1 MSFDV
6 QKLFELLPAI
16 YRIRDAEQGGQLK
29 ALLGV
34 VADQF
39 GILQEDLA
47 QLYDDQ
53 FIETCTPWVVP
64 YIGDLN
70 GYRPLH
76 TNVPNAGIPRAEV
89 AHTIAFRRR
98 KGTATMLEQLARDV
112 TGWDARVVEF
122 FQILAWTQYMNHL
135 RPQSKYAPDVR
146 QHEVLE
152 RLNGA
157 FDSISHTV
165 DVRHVDQGAKYNIH
179 NIGIFFWRLN
189 AYSLKRSPAVPA
201 APGDQQRF
209 LFNSLGLSQPLF
221 TRPEPE
227 TRIDHLA
234 EPINVPDPISRRILD
249 AHLSTYYGVGRSIY
263 VEGFDNLDNISA
275 CNLSDAGGAWAHV
288 PAPGHIA
295 IDPVLGRVAF
305 GDPQA
310 TPPLLTFHY
319 GFSAAIGGG
328 EYDRSA
334 MIDPLLQPVA
344 AIPAPNPTIQGTLS
358 LLTGGGA
365 AEISNNGQ
373 YTENLTIKVDADKQ
387 LELRAAD
394 QHCPTIHLTA
404 PMEIIGGARATVTLS
419 GLVITGAQ
427 IKISAGGGNQL
438 KTLRILDCTLVPA
451 AQACLVVDLPDVEI
465 QIERS
470 IVGGLRV
477 AAGAKITITDSI
489 VDATHETGVAIS
501 ALDDVGPA
509 GALSIECSTVIGKV
523 HTEEMILASNSIF
536 HADLAPSDPWIG
548 AGMPGT
554 SVRSERKQNGCV
566 RFCLIPW
573 SAIVP
578 RRHRCVPASAGDI
591 FRVRTQF
598 TSTSYGDPGYGQ
610 LALATAMEI
619 RSGADDEA
627 EMGVF
632 HHLYQPQREANVRV
646 RMKEY
651 LRFGLKAGIYYVT

>member
-1 MSFDV
+1 MSFDA

-16 YRIRDAEQGGQLK
+16 YRIRDAEQGDQLK

-34 VADQF
+34 VTGQF
-39 GILQEDLA
+39 EILQEDLA

-53 FIETCTPWVVP
+53 FIETCAPWIVP
-64 YIGDLN
+64 YIGDLI

-98 KGTATMLEQLARDV
+98 KGTASMLEQLARDV
-112 TGWDARVVEF
+112 TGWNARVVEF
-122 FQILAWTQYMNHL
+122 FQILAWTQNMNHL
-135 RPQSKYAPDVR
+135 RPQSQYAPDLR

-157 FDSISHTV
+157 FDTIAHTV
-165 DVRHVDQGAKYNIH
+165 DVRHPDHGAKYNIH
-179 NIGIFFWRLN
+179 NIGLFFWRLD
-189 AYSLKRSPAVPA
+189 AYPLTHSPAVPA
-201 APGDQQRF
+201 APGDTQRF

-249 AHLSTYYGVGRSIY
+249 AHLSTYYGAGKSIY
-263 VEGFDNLDNISA
+263 VEGFDIDKVTA
-275 CNLSDAGGAWAHV
+275 CNLADAGGAWAHV
-288 PAPGHIA
+288 PAPGFVA

-305 GDPQA
+305 GNPQTA
-310 TPPLLTFHY
+310 PPLLNFHY

-334 MIDPLLQPVA
+334 TIDPLLLPVA

-358 LLTGGGA
+358 LLTSGGA
-365 AEISNNGQ
+365 AEISDNGQ
-373 YTENLTIKVDADKQ
+373 YTETLTIKVDADKQ

-394 QHCPTIHLTA
+394 QHRPTIHLTA
-404 PMEIIGGARATVTLS
+404 PLEIVGGVRSTVTLS
-419 GLVITGAQ
+419 GLVISGDQ

-438 KTLRILDCTLVPA
+438 KTLQILDCTLVPA

-477 AAGAKITITDSI
+477 AAEARISIIDSI
-489 VDATHETGVAIS
+489 VDATQDTDVAIS
-501 ALDDVGPA
+501 ALDDVSPA
-509 GALSIECSTVIGKV
+509 GAISIERSTVIGKV
-523 HTEEMILASNSIF
+523 HTQEMTLASNSIF
-536 HADLAPSDPWIG
+536 YADLAAGDPWIG
-548 AGMPGT
+548 VGKPGT
-554 SVRSERKQNGCV
+554 AVRSERKQKGCV
-566 RFCLIPW
+566 RFCFIPW

-578 RRHRCVPASAGDI
+578 RRHRCAPASKEDI
-591 FRVRTQF
+591 FRVQPQF

-610 LALATAMEI
+610 LALATPMEI
-619 RSGADDEA
+619 SSGADDEA

-632 HHLYQPQREANVRV
+632 HHLYQPQRKANVRV

-651 LRFGLKAGIYYVT
+651 LRFGLEAGIYYVT